1 MSDNHTQGKGF
12 TIMRMFILS
21 AVLFFV
27 AGSAQAATL
36 DIQAGQLFG
45 ATGVDVAGTLY
56 DVQFIDGTCA
66 ALYIGCELSNPGSFG
81 DQTFAL
87 KSLSTPVWGI
97 LIRIHSSRM
106 DAAPAQGGPRG
117 IIPFVWL

>member
-1 MSDNHTQGKGF
+1 
-12 TIMRMFILS
+12 MRMFILS

-36 DIQAGQLFG
+36 DIQGGQLFG

-87 KSLSTPVWGI
+87 LASQALDTQVFIDSGLGNFDSDPQLTNGCNA
-97 LIRIHSSRM
+97 S
-106 DAAPAQGGPRG
+106 AGGG
-117 IIPFVWL
+117 GVV